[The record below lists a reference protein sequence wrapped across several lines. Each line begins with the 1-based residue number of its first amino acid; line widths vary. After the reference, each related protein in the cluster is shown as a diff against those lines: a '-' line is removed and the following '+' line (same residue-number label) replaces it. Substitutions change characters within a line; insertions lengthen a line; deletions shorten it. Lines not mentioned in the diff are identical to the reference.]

1 MLYKNAADHAEDPA
15 APKRFKMKF
24 ELIINMPV
32 RGKTDAPPAMI
43 HRMVVEHWANDLKD
57 FTDQISKWPFI
68 IVEEFFP
75 GPSGS
80 WKSAVSNG
88 AITVNTDLIGKV
100 REWN

>member
-1 MLYKNAADHAEDPA
+1 M
-15 APKRFKMKF
+15 RF
-24 ELIINMPV
+24 ELIINLPV

-43 HRMVVEHWANDLKD
+43 HRMVVDHWANDLKE
-57 FTDQISKWPFI
+57 FTALISERPFI